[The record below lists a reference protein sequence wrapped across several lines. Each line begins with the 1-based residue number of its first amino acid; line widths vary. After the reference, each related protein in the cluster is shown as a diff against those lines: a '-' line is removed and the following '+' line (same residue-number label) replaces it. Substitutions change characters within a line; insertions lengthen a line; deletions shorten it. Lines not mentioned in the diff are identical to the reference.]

1 MVQRFIELT
10 RLLEALETIMRRD
23 GLWHHK
29 PPSLEAMNS
38 SMPFAVDTLEFTDWL
53 QFMFIPRMQTL
64 IDQKMPLPATCIIKP
79 AAEVA
84 LMGRTGVD
92 GLMAQLQHID
102 DFFARLSSATD
113 GT

>member
-1 MVQRFIELT
+1 MVQRFTELT
-10 RLLEALETIMRRD
+10 RLLVALETIMRRD

-53 QFMFIPRMQTL
+53 QFMFYSPYANPNR
-64 IDQKMPLPATCIIKP
+64 PENALPATCSIKP

-102 DFFARLSSATD
+102 DFFVRLSSVTD